1 MSGREIDADD
11 SVTRAMMANPR
22 FQRLTRTRATL
33 GWTLSAIMWIVYFGF
48 ILMIAFDKGF
58 LGTVVFGHVTSMG
71 IVIGLGVLVLAF
83 VLVAIYVSIANTR
96 FDRMT
101 RELRSEVG
109 L

>member
-11 SVTRAMMANPR
+11 TVTRAMMANPR

-33 GWTLSAIMWIVYFGF
+33 GWTLSAIMWVVYFGF
-48 ILMIAFDKGF
+48 ILSIAFDKGL
-58 LGTVVFGHVTSMG
+58 LGTVVFGQVTSPG

-83 VLVAIYVSIANTR
+83 VLVAVYVAIANTK

-101 RELRSEVG
+101 RDLRNEVG